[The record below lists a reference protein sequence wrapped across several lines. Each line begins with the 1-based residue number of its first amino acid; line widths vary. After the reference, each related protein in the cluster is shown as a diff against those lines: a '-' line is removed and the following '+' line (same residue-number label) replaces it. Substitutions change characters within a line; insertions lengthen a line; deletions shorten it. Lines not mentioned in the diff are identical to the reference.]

1 MEEIFTMVRDTIIN
15 KTNISQLSGNIILV
29 GGGANMNGVVE
40 LVQEVFGT
48 SSVRIG
54 IPEYMGGVV
63 ENYRN
68 PEWST
73 AVGLIVANRN
83 GTTVRT
89 TSKRKSKNFDSKNK
103 KSVFKELMK
112 KLF

>member
-1 MEEIFTMVRDTIIN
+1 
-15 KTNISQLSGNIILV
+15 
-29 GGGANMNGVVE
+29 MNGVVE

-83 GTTVRT
+83 
-89 TSKRKSKNFDSKNK
+89 
-103 KSVFKELMK
+103 
-112 KLF
+112 